1 MVDRNP
7 THALID
13 GLSSR
18 ARERFLDAS
27 FRKSLNAGDRLFLR
41 GDPASEV
48 FLIES
53 GRVAIQR
60 ERRDGTILTYT
71 VLGPGSGL
79 GELAY
84 LEGVPCRGASVLAL
98 EWTKLVGVPYDVLDE
113 LRTSDP
119 SVDRFL
125 IEIMRREVLRLSKHV
140 VVTAYGSVDE
150 RVAFAIRVLLG
161 PVTGPPPHRVA
172 VTQADLASVAGL
184 TRSTTNRSL
193 RDLGEAGVIEVQRG
207 RIDALDLDRL
217 DALAEVD

>member
-1 MVDRNP
+1 MDPNP
-7 THALID
+7 THQLIE

-27 FRKSLNAGDRLFLR
+27 FRKSINAGDRLFLR
-41 GDPASEV
+41 GDPAAEV

-60 ERRDGTILTYT
+60 ERRDGTVLTYT

-84 LEGVPCRGASVLAL
+84 LEGVAVRGASVLAL
-98 EWTKLVGVPYDVLDE
+98 ERTKLVGVPYETLDE
-113 LRTSDP
+113 LRATDP
-119 SVDRFL
+119 SIDRFL
-125 IEIMRREVLRLSKHV
+125 IEIMRREVLRLSRHV

-150 RVAFAIRVLLG
+150 RVAFAIRLLLG
-161 PVTGPPPHRVA
+161 PVSGPPPYPVA

-193 RDLGEAGVIEVQRG
+193 RELSDAGLIEVRRG
-207 RIDALDLDRL
+207 RIHAIDLPGL
-217 DALAEVD
+217 DAIAEVD

>member
-1 MVDRNP
+1 VDPNP
-7 THALID
+7 THQLIE

-27 FRKSLNAGDRLFLR
+27 FRKSINAGDRLFLR
-41 GDPASEV
+41 GDPAAEV

-60 ERRDGTILTYT
+60 ERRDGTVLTYT

-84 LEGVPCRGASVLAL
+84 LEGVAVRGASVLAL
-98 EWTKLVGVPYDVLDE
+98 ERSKLVGVPYETLDE
-113 LRTSDP
+113 LRATDP
-119 SVDRFL
+119 SIDRFL
-125 IEIMRREVLRLSKHV
+125 IEIMRREVLRLSRHV

-150 RVAFAIRVLLG
+150 RVAFAIRLLLG
-161 PVTGPPPHRVA
+161 PVSGPPPYPVA

-193 RDLGEAGVIEVQRG
+193 RELSDAGLIEVRRG
-207 RIDALDLDRL
+207 RIHAIDLPGL
-217 DALAEVD
+217 DAIAEVD

>member
-1 MVDRNP
+1 MDPNP
-7 THALID
+7 THQLIE

-18 ARERFLDAS
+18 ARERFLGAS
-27 FRKSLNAGDRLFLR
+27 FRKSINAGERLFLR
-41 GDPASEV
+41 GDQAAEV

-53 GRVAIQR
+53 GRVAVQR
-60 ERRDGTILTYT
+60 ERRDGTVLTYT

-84 LEGVPCRGASVLAL
+84 LEGVPRRGASVLAL
-98 EWTKLVGVPYDVLDE
+98 ERTRLVGVPYEVLDE
-113 LRTSDP
+113 LRRTDP

-161 PVTGPPPHRVA
+161 PVTGAPPYPVA

-193 RDLGEAGVIEVQRG
+193 RDLSDAGVIEVQRG
-207 RIDALDLDRL
+207 RIHALDLDRL
-217 DALAEVD
+217 DAMAEVD

>member
-1 MVDRNP
+1 MDPNP
-7 THALID
+7 THALFER
-13 GLSSR
+13 LSDR
-18 ARERFLDAS
+18 ARERLLDAS

-48 FLIES
+48 YVIES
-53 GRVAIQR
+53 GRLAVQR

-71 VLGPGSGL
+71 VLGPGGVL

-84 LEGVPCRGASVLAL
+84 LEGVPRRGASVLAM
-98 EWTKLVGVPYDVLDE
+98 ERAKLTGVPFDVLDE
-113 LRTSDP
+113 LRESDP

-125 IEIMRREVLRLSKHV
+125 IEIMRREVLRLSRHV

-150 RVAFAIRVLLG
+150 RVAFALRLLLG
-161 PVTGPPPHRVA
+161 PVTGPPPYPVA
-172 VTQADLASVAGL
+172 VTQTDLASVAGL

-193 RDLGEAGVIEVQRG
+193 RDLGEAGVIEVRRG
-207 RIDALDLDRL
+207 RILALDLERL